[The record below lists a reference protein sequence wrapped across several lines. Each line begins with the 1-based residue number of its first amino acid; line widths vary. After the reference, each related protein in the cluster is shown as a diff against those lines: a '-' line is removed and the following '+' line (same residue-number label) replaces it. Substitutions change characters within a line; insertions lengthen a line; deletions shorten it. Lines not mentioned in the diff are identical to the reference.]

1 MRKQKSIRWFRYTVE
16 DAKAAQAELDEQA
29 ERGWE
34 LEEVGLFTATF
45 RRAERPRRCW
55 VEPARWK
62 SERKKDWDA
71 RSDYLTLCGEAGWE
85 LLEEDGGLFYF
96 RAKEGT
102 DPAPLQT
109 DEDVEWADV
118 WKKALA
124 DQVWSLSYLA
134 VYWSIWTVG
143 GYIREHPRMWE
154 LFLSNI
160 SMAMAT
166 LVLLWLGMDL
176 FFVVRVLRYRA
187 KCRQVVAEGEP
198 FPVPRRWGA
207 RLRGI
212 RPLIEG
218 VLIAVLVL
226 CLLLSVG
233 EGQTNYIDGY
243 SAYTREQ
250 NSIAATSFEYCRY
263 DQEEGD
269 LWVERMDCRAGWLAR
284 SEEHTS
290 ELQSHSDLVCRL
302 LLEKNLFLM
311 IRRPP
316 RSTLFPYTTLFR
328 SCVAN
333 DLAVGLIVD
342 EEPIVLL
349 RVGDVGVEV
358 DDAVLGHLGE
368 AVQHSDDEDG
378 RVIVKHAMSFQ
389 NQLVTCRGLQRRR
402 SSGSPR
408 STYLPPWA
416 GRCACRAQH
425 AFRASSPC
433 RRRSSW
439 PTAIRSPC
447 RIGNLR

>member
-96 RAKEGT
+96 RAKEGG
-102 DPAPLQT
+102 DPAPVQT
-109 DEDVEWADV
+109 DKDMEWNYV

-187 KCRQVVAEGEP
+187 KCRPGSTPACGSCSCP
-198 FPVPRRWGA
+198 ISPWPW
-207 RLRGI
+207 
-212 RPLIEG
+212 RPLCCCGWEWICFSWCG
-218 VLIAVLVL
+218 CSAT
-226 CLLLSVG
+226 
-233 EGQTNYIDGY
+233 GQN
-243 SAYTREQ
+243 A
-250 NSIAATSFEYCRY
+250 
-263 DQEEGD
+263 
-269 LWVERMDCRAGWLAR
+269 AGWSQR
-284 SEEHTS
+284 GS
-290 ELQSHSDLVCRL
+290 
-302 LLEKNLFLM
+302 
-311 IRRPP
+311 
-316 RSTLFPYTTLFR
+316 LFPYH
-328 SCVAN
+328 
-333 DLAVGLIVD
+333 GGG
-342 EEPIVLL
+342 EP
-349 RVGDVGVEV
+349 D
-358 DDAVLGHLGE
+358 
-368 AVQHSDDEDG
+368 
-378 RVIVKHAMSFQ
+378 
-389 NQLVTCRGLQRRR
+389 
-402 SSGSPR
+402 SGGYAR
-408 STYLPPWA
+408 
-416 GRCACRAQH
+416 
-425 AFRASSPC
+425 
-433 RRRSSW
+433 
-439 PTAIRSPC
+439 
-447 RIGNLR
+447 

>member
-154 LFLSNI
+154 LFLSN
-160 SMAMAT
+160 
-166 LVLLWLGMDL
+166 DL
-176 FFVVRVLRYRA
+176 HGHGDPCA
-187 KCRQVVAEGEP
+187 VVAGNGSV
-198 FPVPRRWGA
+198 FRGA
-207 RLRGI
+207 GAPLPGKMPPGGGRGGALS
-212 RPLIEG
+212 RTT
-218 VLIAVLVL
+218 AVG
-226 CLLLSVG
+226 S
-233 EGQTNYIDGY
+233 QTPGDTPADRG
-243 SAYTREQ
+243 SA
-250 NSIAATSFEYCRY
+250 
-263 DQEEGD
+263 
-269 LWVERMDCRAGWLAR
+269 DCRP
-284 SEEHTS
+284 
-290 ELQSHSDLVCRL
+290 
-302 LLEKNLFLM
+302 
-311 IRRPP
+311 RPVA
-316 RSTLFPYTTLFR
+316 
-328 SCVAN
+328 SC
-333 DLAVGLIVD
+333 
-342 EEPIVLL
+342 
-349 RVGDVGVEV
+349 
-358 DDAVLGHLGE
+358 
-368 AVQHSDDEDG
+368 
-378 RVIVKHAMSFQ
+378 
-389 NQLVTCRGLQRRR
+389 
-402 SSGSPR
+402 
-408 STYLPPWA
+408 
-416 GRCACRAQH
+416 
-425 AFRASSPC
+425 
-433 RRRSSW
+433 
-439 PTAIRSPC
+439 
-447 RIGNLR
+447 

>member
-233 EGQTNYIDGY
+233 EGQTNYIAV
-243 SAYTREQ
+243 SYTHLTLPT
-250 NSIAATSFEYCRY
+250 IA
-263 DQEEGD
+263 
-269 LWVERMDCRAGWLAR
+269 
-284 SEEHTS
+284 
-290 ELQSHSDLVCRL
+290 
-302 LLEKNLFLM
+302 
-311 IRRPP
+311 
-316 RSTLFPYTTLFR
+316 
-328 SCVAN
+328 
-333 DLAVGLIVD
+333 
-342 EEPIVLL
+342 
-349 RVGDVGVEV
+349 
-358 DDAVLGHLGE
+358 
-368 AVQHSDDEDG
+368 
-378 RVIVKHAMSFQ
+378 
-389 NQLVTCRGLQRRR
+389 
-402 SSGSPR
+402 
-408 STYLPPWA
+408 
-416 GRCACRAQH
+416 
-425 AFRASSPC
+425 
-433 RRRSSW
+433 
-439 PTAIRSPC
+439 
-447 RIGNLR
+447 